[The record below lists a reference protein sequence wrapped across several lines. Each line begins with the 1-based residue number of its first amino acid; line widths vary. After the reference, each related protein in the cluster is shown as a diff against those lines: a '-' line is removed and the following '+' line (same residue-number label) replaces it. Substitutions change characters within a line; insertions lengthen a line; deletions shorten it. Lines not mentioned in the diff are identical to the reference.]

1 MVGHM
6 LMLSETSETPT
17 DHEWDAF
24 LKVLVANRAHFA
36 TLRILVMTEG
46 GGPTAGQRKR
56 LEMALGGQSVKVAVV
71 TDSIKVRF
79 IVSSVALLNH
89 SISTFSRSEFAK
101 AVAFLGLA
109 PQEHRVAIRLI
120 DEMAKELIE

>member
-1 MVGHM
+1 MA
-6 LMLSETSETPT
+6 ETEATPT
-17 DHEWDAF
+17 DHEWDDF
-24 LKVLVANRAHFA
+24 LNVLVAHRASFA
-36 TLRILVMTEG
+36 TLRILVVTDG
-46 GGPTAGQRKR
+46 GGPAAAQRKR
-56 LEMALGGQSVKVAVV
+56 LEAALGGQSVMVAVV

-109 PQEHRVAIRLI
+109 PQEHRVAVRLI
-120 DEMAKELIE
+120 DEMRKELTE